1 MLWVDYLLL
10 QSLCLYNSSP
20 MKQKRRFQDF
30 LSENKLKKTSQ
41 RALVWETL
49 LNAEGHPSVEDIRE
63 RLLEQ
68 GHRIG
73 LSTIYRTIKI
83 LLESGMIRQ
92 SKPAD
97 TTRYEALVNQPN
109 HIHFICNRCG
119 KTEEFPSRRI
129 EHLIRE
135 ETEKNDFHAV
145 YSRYAIFGFCRDCAG
160 LEVPEADPDTKDR
173 KQKVFAR
180 DALELTLAV
189 ERRGYSFY
197 INAAKKTQNPDG
209 KRMFQ
214 NLAAE
219 ESDHLDKLQH
229 EYRTLIEAHSWLRRE
244 PARLPVNPRIAD
256 QIFPERELLN
266 VDVRDQTTHLEAL
279 EIAIELER
287 KSHRFFSD
295 FGKQLDDPRG
305 RKIFREIADEERSHL
320 ENLRNEHK
328 KLKKKGG

>member
-1 MLWVDYLLL
+1 
-10 QSLCLYNSSP
+10 
-20 MKQKRRFQDF
+20 MKQKKRFQEF

-49 LNAEGHPSVEDIRE
+49 LKAEDHPSVEDMRE

-73 LSTIYRTIKI
+73 LSTIYRTLKI

-92 SKPAD
+92 SKTAD

-109 HIHFICNRCG
+109 HIHFICNQCG
-119 KTEEFPSRRI
+119 KTQEFPSRRI

-135 ETEKNDFHAV
+135 ETDKNDFLAV
-145 YSRYAIFGFCRDCAG
+145 YSRYAIFGCCRECGAQEVREVG
-160 LEVPEADPDTKDR
+160 LDTKDR
-173 KQKVFAR
+173 QQKIFAR

-197 INAAKKTQNPDG
+197 INASKKTQNPG
-209 KRMFQ
+209 GRRMFRK
-214 NLAAE
+214 LAAE
-219 ESDHLDKLQH
+219 ESEHLDRLQH
-229 EYRTLIEAHSWLRRE
+229 EYRALIDAHGWLRRE
-244 PARLPVNPRIAD
+244 PARLPVSRKIAD

-266 VDVRDQTTHLEAL
+266 LAVRDRTTHLEAL
-279 EIAIELER
+279 EIAIDLER
-287 KSHRFFSD
+287 KSHRFFSE
-295 FGKQLDDPRG
+295 FAKQLDDPRG
-305 RKIFREIADEERSHL
+305 RKIFRDFADEERVHL

-328 KLKKKGG
+328 KLKKKEKNSGSGPGR